1 MGTLSQTL
9 TEVLSAYRD
18 SVEREAFEEV
28 EKDLRSR
35 VWLKGEESNP
45 ELVKKLGEAAIIR
58 AETARRAHG
67 LFNDL
72 QAAVADRNRDA
83 SLAWIERIRVWL
95 HHVDV

>member
-9 TEVLSAYRD
+9 ADVLSVYRD
-18 SVEREAFEEV
+18 SVERGGFEEV

-35 VWLKGEESNP
+35 LWLKGEESNP
-45 ELVKKLGEAAIIR
+45 ERVKNLGKAAIIR
-58 AETARRAHG
+58 AETVRRAHG

-72 QAAVADRNRDA
+72 QTAVAERNRDA

-95 HHVDV
+95 HHVGV